1 VNDSECVEFLQW
13 ALPRMGMRWQGFR
26 KVRRQVCRRLSRRL
40 TDLRLADLRAYRSHL
55 EGHAE
60 EWAVLDELA
69 RITISR
75 FNRDR
80 GVFAALQADVLPALA
95 TAAVQRGSGTL
106 EAWSA
111 GCASGVEAYTLAIMW
126 QLELAPRFPALALRV
141 LATDLDEAMIARAQR
156 GLFSHSSLK
165 ELPGHWREAAFAQ
178 DGGLYRLRDAFKEPV
193 ALRRHDVRDP
203 PPDRGFDL
211 VMCRN
216 LAFTYF
222 AADLQRATAGRLAGS
237 LKPGGALVLGAHETL
252 PDGVDTYEPWSFTER
267 IYRRT
272 EVVRP

>member
-1 VNDSECVEFLQW
+1 VG
-13 ALPRMGMRWQGFR
+13 A
-26 KVRRQVCRRLSRRL
+26 
-40 TDLRLADLRAYRSHL
+40 AAAYRSHL
-55 EGHAE
+55 EGHAD

-80 GVFAALQADVLPALA
+80 GVFGALQADVLPALA

-111 GCASGVEAYTLAIMW
+111 GCASGEEAYTVAIMW
-126 QLELAPRFPALALRV
+126 ELELAPRFPALALR
-141 LATDLDEAMIARAQR
+141 A
-156 GLFSHSSLK
+156 
-165 ELPGHWREAAFAQ
+165 
-178 DGGLYRLRDAFKEPV
+178 
-193 ALRRHDVRDP
+193 RRHDVRSP

-222 AADLQRATAGRLAGS
+222 DADLQRDTAGRLAGG
-237 LKPGGALVLGAHETL
+237 LKPGVALVLGAHETL
-252 PDGVDTYEPWSFTER
+252 PDGLDTYEPWSFTER

-272 EVVRP
+272 GVVRA